1 MTSRTKKLLALAK
14 ANNNSETCI
23 LRSGKKLDGK

>member
-14 ANNNSETCI
+14 ANNARPCL
-23 LRSGKKLDGK
+23 LRSGRKIDGK